1 MIERKR
7 YCVFTND
14 NYLKILLPE
23 HDYSYIFSAR
33 DNHESVFRKINTILI
48 NNKFF
53 EIPS

>member
-23 HDYSYIFSAR
+23 HECSDIFSTR
-33 DNHESVFRKINTILI
+33 DNHESLFRKIN
-48 NNKFF
+48 
-53 EIPS
+53 